1 MIFYHA
7 PQTHQSLQFLIISI
21 CFPRQIYL
29 SKLYCPILPYIYS
42 FSSNITSISITSLAN
57 AHHFH
62 LSLLVF
68 SVWNITLSP
77 PTNVLVIHSTNS
89 NNNIFLNSQNPC
101 GLGKPHQTG
110 HLLKI
115 LQVSALPIIT
125 GQISWHYGGIGE
137 ILPIILSLLLVPTSL
152 RNGPKKPC
160 RNQIQYLFHHCH
172 IWTGENGMAFSTSK
186 PEFFF
191 NNLRVDHKAEI
202 YGERW
207 K

>member
-1 MIFYHA
+1 MFSQANLPFKALLPNSSLYIFI
-7 PQTHQSLQFLIISI
+7 LQQHYINFHHITCKCSP
-21 CFPRQIYL
+21 FP
-29 SKLYCPILPYIYS
+29 S
-42 FSSNITSISITSLAN
+42 F
-57 AHHFH
+57 
-62 LSLLVF
+62 LLVF
-68 SVWNITLSP
+68 SVWNTTLSP

-89 NNNIFLNSQNPC
+89 NNNIFVNSQYPC

-160 RNQIQYLFHHCH
+160 RNQI
-172 IWTGENGMAFSTSK
+172 
-186 PEFFF
+186 
-191 NNLRVDHKAEI
+191 
-202 YGERW
+202 
-207 K
+207 